1 MSKQY
6 CFSIINPQQQLY
18 IEEDLENFVK
28 NLYVGEDKFETV
40 DQLPFLVISSEDKIC
55 ILIKGRSKKNLEKI
69 ENIHNSFK
77 KSDLSFNSNIKL
89 KNPVLFD
96 IQAVQWWNNDG
107 GEQKQRDNKNQK
119 WNSLSHK
126 GPYFTHIMEPYVPL
140 GATIKY
146 DGVDYPLNPEE
157 EEVASFYAKRIIS
170 ERKGDIVEQL
180 TKDKVFNTNFFN
192 DFKTYLSV
200 RHKGIFKTFSKF
212 DWSNLIEAIEERKNQ
227 ITDEQKMKN
236 KIKLEKKKHKYG
248 IAIIDGNEEK
258 VGNFVVEPSAI
269 FYGRGKN
276 PNRGKI
282 KKNIDPEDV
291 IINIGENDPIPKP
304 PPGHNWKEV
313 VHDNS
318 AIWLSK
324 WTDSITGNT
333 KYVLFSMEGK
343 FKGEND
349 MEKYEKARKLQRFID
364 VVRNQ
369 YMDDVNSDNQI
380 KKQLGTILWFI
391 DNHGIRV
398 GNEKGEDEADTVG
411 ASTLRVEHIKFS
423 EGHIIF
429 DFLGKDSIKF
439 YKKIKVPKNIFN
451 NLKLFVRGKNKD
463 EQIFDKVNSSTINSY
478 LKTFDKCFSAKVFRT
493 RLASTIMFNGL
504 KRVSIPKGS
513 TKIAIKKSFN
523 KANSE
528 VAELLNHTRNVSQ
541 KAKDAV
547 QKEVDKVKQL
557 ESELEDTVNDNAR
570 NKIETQIQKLKD
582 KIEAKTDVL
591 KVAITTSLNNYIDP
605 RLVVAWSK
613 TNDVEVN
620 VIYTQTLMKK
630 FNWAISTTDKNW
642 NYLESPLIGN
652 QDLEPAL
659 KIPVYKPI
667 DDTDERK
674 ESPTPIISHID
685 LEEDTRIQSPKIIL
699 PNFKKM
705 NISQLKEQAKI
716 YNCKIFDYL

>member
-6 CFSIINPQQQLY
+6 CFDIINKS
-18 IEEDLENFVK
+18 EEYDETELENFVK
-28 NLYVGEDKFETV
+28 NLYIGEDKFESI
-40 DQLPFLVISSEDKIC
+40 DQLPFLVIPSENKIC

-69 ENIHNSFK
+69 ENIHNSFTK
-77 KSDLSFNSNIKL
+77 TQLVVNSKIKL

-96 IQAVQWWNNDG
+96 INAVQWWANNDVG
-107 GEQKQRDNKNQK
+107 QQKNQK
-119 WNSLSHK
+119 WTTLSHK
-126 GPYFTHIMEPYVPL
+126 GPYFAHIMEPYEPL
-140 GATIKY
+140 GATIQY
-146 DGVDYPLNPEE
+146 NGTDYRLNPEE
-157 EEVASFYAKRIIS
+157 EKVASFYAKRIIS

-180 TKDKVFNTNFFN
+180 TLDKVFNTNFFN
-192 DFKTYLSV
+192 DFKTYLSSE
-200 RHKGIFKTFSKF
+200 HKAIFKSFSKF
-212 DWSNLIEAIEERKNQ
+212 GWEDLIQKIEEKKNQ
-227 ITDEQKMKN
+227 ITEEQKIKN

-248 IAIIDGNEEK
+248 IAMIDGNEEK
-258 VGNFVVEPSAI
+258 VGNFVVEPAAI

-282 KKNIDPEDV
+282 KKNVNPEDV
-291 IINIGENDPIPKP
+291 SINIGINDTIPKP
-304 PPGHNWKEV
+304 PPGHSWKEV
-313 VHDNS
+313 VHDNN

-333 KYVLFSMEGK
+333 KYVMFSMEGK

-364 VVRNQ
+364 VVRES
-369 YMDDVNSDNQI
+369 YMNDVDSDDQV

-451 NLKLFVRGKNKD
+451 NLKFFVRNKSRD
-463 EQIFDKVNSSTINSY
+463 EQIFDKVSSTTINSY
-478 LKTFDKCFSAKVFRT
+478 LKTFDKSFSAKVFRT

-504 KRVSIPKGS
+504 KKITVPKGS
-513 TKIAIKKSFN
+513 TKIAIKKLFN

-528 VAELLNHTRNVSQ
+528 VAEVLNHTRNVSQ
-541 KAKDAV
+541 KAKDSV
-547 QKEVDKVKQL
+547 QKDVDKVRDL
-557 ESELEDTVNDNAR
+557 ERELEETKNDKSR
-570 NKIETQIQKLKD
+570 DKIETQIQKLKD

-605 RLVVAWSK
+605 RLVVSWSK
-613 TNDVEVN
+613 KNEIDQSA
-620 VIYTQTLMKK
+620 IYTQTLMKK

-652 QDLEPAL
+652 QNLDPSKKDMIIVNTPPPADDRKPSPPRRPSSPREP
-659 KIPVYKPI
+659 I
-667 DDTDERK
+667 
-674 ESPTPIISHID
+674 
-685 LEEDTRIQSPKIIL
+685 
-699 PNFKKM
+699 PNFRKM
-705 NISQLKEQAKI
+705 NISQLKEQARL
-716 YNCKIFDYL
+716 YNCRISEYM